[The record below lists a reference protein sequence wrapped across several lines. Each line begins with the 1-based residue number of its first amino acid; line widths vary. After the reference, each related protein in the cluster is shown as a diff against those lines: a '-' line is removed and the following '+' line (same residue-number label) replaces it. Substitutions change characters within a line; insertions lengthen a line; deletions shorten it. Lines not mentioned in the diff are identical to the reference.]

1 MTINE
6 YQKECLRTEPE
17 AAKINEKSKFF
28 FLETPVPY
36 YTSDLGIKKKKKEEG
51 EDD

>member
-17 AAKINEKSKFF
+17 AANFNEVSKFV
-28 FLETPVPY
+28 FLGMLVPY
-36 YTSDLGIKKKKKEEG
+36 YVSDLGIFDDDKEEG
-51 EDD
+51 KDD